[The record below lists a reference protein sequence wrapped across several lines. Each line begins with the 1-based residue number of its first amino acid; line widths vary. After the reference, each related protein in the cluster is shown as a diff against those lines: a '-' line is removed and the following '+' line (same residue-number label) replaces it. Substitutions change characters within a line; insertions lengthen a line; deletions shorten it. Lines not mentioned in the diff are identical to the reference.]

1 MIPEGES
8 QDGDTAADLRA
19 AMDALLA
26 TDLTGLS
33 DTALVDVMREVESV
47 RCRMAA
53 LSHRIIAEVE
63 ARHLWERAGAKGM
76 RGYLIDVLRL
86 SAAEAGARVRASAS
100 LRPRSFCGEPGP
112 ALLPTTAALQAESV
126 VSPEHAR
133 VIMRVMDRIPNAV
146 PVATQGEAEQQL
158 AHAASQ
164 MPPECVTKVGHVLLS
179 CLDPD
184 GVLTNDDDRARR
196 RELWIGKQRVD
207 GMSEIKGVLDPQL
220 RALLDVVLAKWARPG
235 MCNPEDPDSP
245 RMGPGAVDKDTVEAA
260 ARRDRRSAG
269 QRNHDALK
277 AFLAAGG
284 GPENL
289 GSHRGVPVSVVLTM
303 SVTDLHAGTGYA
315 HTASG
320 SVMSIPDALRMAEGS
335 YPLLMLFDGKGLPLH
350 LGRGKYRLASP
361 WQRLACIAADRGC
374 TRPGCEAPATL
385 CAVHHM
391 VPWLRGGRTDID
403 NLTLVCDR
411 CHAQIPEDV
420 EDPTGWATLGRASGS
435 ESGSNSIGNGSIGG
449 GGNSSSFGNSIS
461 GGNRGGGVGS
471 GRYPGRVVWTPPT
484 RIDPAR
490 APRVNLHHH
499 PEQWLTEPP
508 TGHGSDH
515 PDRPGHCHRDHRT
528 ADRRPTGPHDRPST
542 DHRTHRPNPSRGDHL
557 RQ

>member
-1 MIPEGES
+1 
-8 QDGDTAADLRA
+8 
-19 AMDALLA
+19 
-26 TDLTGLS
+26 
-33 DTALVDVMREVESV
+33 
-47 RCRMAA
+47 
-53 LSHRIIAEVE
+53 
-63 ARHLWERAGAKGM
+63 
-76 RGYLIDVLRL
+76 
-86 SAAEAGARVRASAS
+86 
-100 LRPRSFCGEPGP
+100 
-112 ALLPTTAALQAESV
+112 
-126 VSPEHAR
+126 
-133 VIMRVMDRIPNAV
+133 
-146 PVATQGEAEQQL
+146 
-158 AHAASQ
+158 
-164 MPPECVTKVGHVLLS
+164 
-179 CLDPD
+179 
-184 GVLTNDDDRARR
+184 
-196 RELWIGKQRVD
+196 
-207 GMSEIKGVLDPQL
+207 
-220 RALLDVVLAKWARPG
+220 
-235 MCNPEDPDSP
+235 
-245 RMGPGAVDKDTVEAA
+245 
-260 ARRDRRSAG
+260 G

-303 SVTDLHAGTGYA
+303 SLTDLHAGTGYA

-391 VPWLRGGRTDID
+391 VPWLRGGRTDIE

-420 EDPTGWATLGRASGS
+420 GDPTGWATLGRGGYSNGIAGGNSSNGGNSSGS
-435 ESGSNSIGNGSIGG
+435 GGNRGGIGSIGG
-449 GGNSSSFGNSIS
+449 NIG

-471 GRYPGRVVWTPPT
+471 GRYPGRVVWAPPT

-499 PEQWLTEPP
+499 PEQWLTDTPGGQSPPVVGEPTPP
-508 TGHGSDH
+508 TLSQPVSGQPSPPMLGQPSRPVIGEPTPPSLGHPAPPASGQPTPRTKRQQTPPTLSQPKPSAVNRPMPPPLGRQGAGACDRPAPRRIDRNATDHHDRSDH
-515 PDRPGHCHRDHRT
+515 HARTVPPQNAQQPD
-528 ADRRPTGPHDRPST
+528 PT
-542 DHRTHRPNPSRGDHL
+542 
-557 RQ
+557 

>member
-1 MIPEGES
+1 MIPEGETRG
-8 QDGDTAADLRA
+8 GDTAAGVSA
-19 AMDALLA
+19 AMDTLLA

-53 LSHRIIAEVE
+53 LSHRMIAEVE

-86 SAAEAGARVRASAS
+86 SAAEAGARVRASIP
-100 LRPRSFCGEPGP
+100 LRPRSFCGEPAP
-112 ALLPTTAALQAESV
+112 ALLPTTAALQAEGAI
-126 VSPEHAR
+126 SPEHAR

-146 PVATQGEAEQQL
+146 PVETQAEAEQHL
-158 AHAASQ
+158 ARAASQ
-164 MPPECVTKVGHVLLS
+164 MPPEYVSKVGHVLLT

-196 RELWIGKQRVD
+196 RELRVGKQRVD

-245 RMGPGAVDKDTVEAA
+245 RMGPGAVDKDAVEAA

-269 QRNHDALK
+269 QRNHDAVK

-284 GPENL
+284 GPESL

-303 SVTDLHAGTGYA
+303 SLTDVQAGTGYA

-320 SVMSIPDALRMAEGS
+320 SVMSVRDALRMAEGT

-350 LGRGKYRLASP
+350 LGRGRYRLASP

-374 TRPGCEAPATL
+374 TRPGCEAPATM

-411 CHAQIPEDV
+411 CHAQIPEDGD
-420 EDPTGWATLGRASGS
+420 DPTGWATLGR
-435 ESGSNSIGNGSIGG
+435 
-449 GGNSSSFGNSIS
+449 GNSSGGGSS
-461 GGNRGGGVGS
+461 GGVGSGSSGVGS
-471 GRYPGRVVWTPPT
+471 GRYPGRVVWAPPT

-490 APRVNLHHH
+490 VPRVNLHHH
-499 PEQWLTEPP
+499 PEQWLTDTP
-508 TGHGSDH
+508 TRHGADH
-515 PDRPGHCHRDHRT
+515 LNRPGHRHRDHRT

-542 DHRTHRPNPSRGDHL
+542 DHRTQRPDPTRGDHL